1 MIQEDVKETV
11 KEGAEKVKD
20 VIEENVWGTIKDFLN
35 LGIHFKTGNTP
46 IDFTVGHLLL
56 VILAFIVYMY
66 VITFVAINYYKKFSQ
81 TDRKKV
87 FFYLEGVFI
96 FVVFVLSYNVS
107 LRSDHFLFHLR
118 YSLTFI

>member
-1 MIQEDVKETV
+1 M
-11 KEGAEKVKD
+11 
-20 VIEENVWGTIKDFLN
+20 
-35 LGIHFKTGNTP
+35 
-46 IDFTVGHLLL
+46 
-56 VILAFIVYMY
+56 
-66 VITFVAINYYKKFSQ
+66 ITFVAINYYKKFSQ